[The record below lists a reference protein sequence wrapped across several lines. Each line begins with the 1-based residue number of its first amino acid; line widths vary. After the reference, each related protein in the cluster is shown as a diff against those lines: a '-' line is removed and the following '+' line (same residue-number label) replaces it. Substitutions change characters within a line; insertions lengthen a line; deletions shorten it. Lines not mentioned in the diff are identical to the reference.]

1 MLKFKNIIVKTP
13 CENMVNGITSASLGK
28 VNYKNAVEQH
38 KKYISTLKKIKL
50 DVKIMPL
57 DEHYPDSCFVEDVL
71 VATNKFAILTNPG
84 AQARNGEK
92 GKMAVFFSR
101 NFKSPIHYIEYPGSL
116 DGGDVMMIDDK
127 FFIGKSERTNIEG
140 IKQFENIVKK
150 YNCKVISVD
159 MKEMLHLKTG
169 LSYLEHNNLLI
180 CGEFVKNP
188 LFKSFNKII
197 VDENE
202 SYAANSIWLN
212 DVVIVPAGY
221 PKTQAAIEALGIYKV
236 VTCDTSEFR
245 KLDGGLSCL
254 SIRF

>member
-28 VNYKNAVEQH
+28 VNYKNAIVQH
-38 KKYISTLKKIKL
+38 KKYISILKKIKL
-50 DVKIMPL
+50 NVKIMPS
-57 DEHYPDSCFVEDVL
+57 DEYYPDSCFVEDVL

-84 AQARNGEK
+84 AKARNGEK

-101 NFKSPIHYIEYPGSL
+101 NFKSAIHYIEYPGSL
-116 DGGDVMMIDDK
+116 DGGDVMMVANK
-127 FFIGKSERTNIEG
+127 FFIGKSERTNVEG
-140 IKQFENIVKK
+140 IKQFEDIVSK
-150 YNCKVISVD
+150 YDYKVVPVD

-180 CGEFVKNP
+180 CGEFINNP

-197 VDENE
+197 VSDDE

-221 PKTQAAIEALGIYKV
+221 PKTKATIEALGKYKV

>member
-13 CENMVNGITSASLGK
+13 CQNMINGISSANLGK
-28 VNYKNAVEQH
+28 VDYKNALKQH
-38 KKYISTLKKIKL
+38 KNYIDTLKKIKL
-50 DVKIMPL
+50 NVKVMPL

-71 VATNKFAILTNPG
+71 VATDKFAILTNPG
-84 AQARNGEK
+84 AKARNGEK
-92 GKMAVFFSR
+92 GKMAVFFAR
-101 NFKSPIHYIEYPGSL
+101 NFKLPVHYIEYPGSL
-116 DGGDVMMIDDK
+116 DGGDVMMVGNK
-127 FFIGKSERTNIEG
+127 FYIGKSERTNMEG
-140 IKQFENIVKK
+140 IKQFEQIVSQYKST
-150 YNCKVISVD
+150 VIPVE

-180 CGEFVKNP
+180 YGEFVKNP
-188 LFKSFNKII
+188 LFKSFNQI
-197 VDENE
+197 VIDKDE

-221 PKTQAAIEALGIYKV
+221 PKTKAAIEALGIYKV

-254 SIRF
+254 SNRF